1 MKWIF
6 YNKNNIDLKNDL
18 KKFFNYSDFIL
29 DVFINRGFDNYEK
42 INKILN
48 IDKYNFH
55 SPFLF
60 ENMESA
66 IKKIDDAIKNNKKI
80 TIYGDYDVDG
90 VTAIAI
96 LIRFFKENIKY
107 ANIDYYIP
115 NRHDEGYGLNNNA
128 ILYLKNNGT
137 GLIITVDCGINSKEQ
152 IKFAKDNGL
161 DIIITDHHI
170 PDISKIPDATDAII
184 NPKFSQKY
192 PDKELSGVGVA
203 YKLICALA
211 EKNNINI
218 GDRFLDFVALG
229 TIADIVPLSY
239 ENRMIIRKGLNLL
252 KKPENLGLFYL
263 KQVSELKSDEPVSTY
278 HIGYILGPRINAA
291 GRLEHA
297 KRAVEL
303 FLTDDET
310 KVKEIADY
318 LNNVN
323 QERKKLLEETE
334 KEALKKLE
342 SSFEPI
348 KDFVLVLYDENWNSG
363 IIGLVASKLVRKFFR
378 PAFVFT
384 KDENG
389 FIHGS
394 ARSIYSVNIYDT
406 LKYVEDLTEKF
417 GGHKLAAGVVLKK
430 ENLENFRKAIN
441 EYLINTKS
449 PSDFEPILYID
460 AIIKDK
466 IDITDIRIFEKLQP
480 WGEGNP
486 EPVFLM
492 ENVEIKDVKLLKKN
506 TLKFYGSHNN
516 KNYNFIIF
524 NYEEEDA
531 VSIKKGSVLNLAVS
545 PSINKWNDLENL
557 VFEVKDYKN

>member
-18 KKFFNYSDFIL
+18 KKFFNYPDFIL

-66 IKKIDDAIKNNKKI
+66 IKKIDNAIKNNKKI

-90 VTAIAI
+90 VTAITV

-152 IKFAKDNGL
+152 IKFAKDNGIE
-161 DIIITDHHI
+161 IIITDHHI
-170 PDISKIPDATDAII
+170 PDISKIPDAADAII

-263 KQVSELKSDEPVSTY
+263 KEISELKSEQPVSTY

-342 SSFEPI
+342 SSFEPT

-406 LKYVEDLTEKF
+406 LKYVEGLTEKF

-466 IDITDIRIFEKLQP
+466 IDITDIRIFEKLEP
-480 WGEGNP
+480 WGEGNL

-492 ENVEIKDVKLLKKN
+492 ENVEIKDVKLFKKN

-531 VSIKKGSVLNLAVS
+531 VLIKKGSVLNLAVS

>member
-6 YNKNNIDLKNDL
+6 YNQNNIDLKNSL
-18 KKFFNYSDFIL
+18 KKFFNYPDYIL
-29 DVFINRGFDNYEK
+29 DIFINRGFDTHEK

-48 IDKYNFH
+48 IDKYSFY

-60 ENMESA
+60 ENMESVVNR
-66 IKKIDDAIKNNKKI
+66 INNAIKNNKKI

-90 VTAIAI
+90 VTAIVI
-96 LIRFFKENIKY
+96 LIRFFKEYIKY
-107 ANIDYYIP
+107 LNIDYYIP

-152 IKFAKDNGL
+152 IKFAKDNAI
-161 DIIITDHHI
+161 DIIVTDHHI
-170 PDISKIPDATDAII
+170 PDKSKIPDEPDEII

-211 EKNNINI
+211 ERYNINI

-252 KKPENLGLFYL
+252 KKPENLGLIYL
-263 KQVSELKSDEPVSTY
+263 KQVSRLKSDEPVSTY
-278 HIGYILGPRINAA
+278 HVGYILGPRINAA

-303 FLTDDET
+303 FLVDDEI
-310 KVKEIADY
+310 KVKEIAEY
-318 LNNVN
+318 LNDVN

-334 KEALKKLE
+334 NDALKKLE
-342 SSFEPI
+342 NAFNPE

-363 IIGLVASKLVRKFFR
+363 IIGLVASKLVKKFFR

-394 ARSIYSVNIYDT
+394 ARSIYSVNIYDI
-406 LKYVEDLTEKF
+406 LKNVEGLTEKF

-430 ENLENFRKAIN
+430 ENLESFRKAIN
-441 EYLINTKS
+441 EYLINTKL
-449 PSDFEPILYID
+449 PSDFEPVLYID
-460 AIIKDK
+460 SIIKDK
-466 IDITDIRIFEKLQP
+466 IDITDIKILEKLQP
-480 WGEGNP
+480 WGEGNS

-506 TLKFYGSHNN
+506 TLKFYGSHSN
-516 KNYNFIIF
+516 KNYNFIFF
-524 NYEEEDA
+524 NYEEKDA
-531 VSIKKGSVLNLAVS
+531 ILIKKGSVLNFAVS

-557 VFEVKDYKN
+557 VLEVKDYKN